1 MYLEREKELDCD
13 ILFQEIKKKKK
24 GCDELRNQIT
34 LFQWN
39 VAKINWLVKNQE
51 KKSLNINK
59 A

>member
-39 VAKINWLVKNQE
+39 VADQLTS
-51 KKSLNINK
+51 KKVRK
-59 A
+59 KRA